1 MPAIITSLA
10 HFVPPD
16 IFKNS
21 YFEDKI
27 DTNDEWIRT
36 RTGIIERR
44 FQVEGALTDMLVPAV
59 EQCLSERGISVT
71 EIDCVIVATI
81 TPDNVFPSAAATL
94 QKKTGMVNA
103 WGFDLSA
110 ACSGFLYGL
119 ITGAGLIESGAAKK
133 VLVCGG
139 DKMSSILN
147 FEDRTTCILF
157 GDGCGVVLLEKSED
171 PAFGIVDSILKMDG
185 NGGEYLYMT
194 AGGSAKPASFETVE
208 NKEHYVVQEGQSV
221 FKSAVVGMADVAAE
235 IMERNHLIADDISW
249 LIPHQANLRIIDATA
264 RRMGL
269 DSKKVIVNIEKYG
282 NTTAG
287 TIPICLSELYHDGKL
302 HYGDYIVLAS
312 FGAGYTWG
320 SILIKWGMK

>member
-1 MPAIITSLA
+1 MSAIITSLA

-27 DTNDEWIRT
+27 DTTDEWIRT

-44 FQVEGALTDMLVPAV
+44 FQVEGALTDMLVLAV
-59 EQCLSERGISVT
+59 EQCLSERGISAS

-119 ITGAGLIESGAAKK
+119 ISGAGLIESGAAKK

-157 GDGCGVVLLEKSED
+157 GDGCGVVLLEKSDD

-194 AGGSAKPASFETVE
+194 AGGSAKPASFETIE

-235 IMERNHLIADDISW
+235 IMERNHLIADDIAW

-269 DSKKVIVNIEKYG
+269 DSSKVIVNIEKYG

-287 TIPICLSELYHDGKL
+287 TIPICLSELYHNGKL
-302 HYGDYIVLAS
+302 HYGDNIVLAS

-320 SILIKWGMK
+320 SILLKWGMK